1 MRPSAPIPDVSLA
14 EVVDAVAKAI
24 VNAWNE
30 GHTLELL
37 FVAPTVY
44 ESILA
49 ARVRECTDTGE
60 PPRLFGLI
68 VSPQSGLDPSHPIV
82 R

>member
-1 MRPSAPIPDVSLA
+1 MRTSVPIPDVSLA
-14 EVVDAVAKAI
+14 EVVDAVARAI
-24 VNAWNE
+24 VDAWSE
-30 GHTLELL
+30 GHSVELL

-44 ESILA
+44 ERIVA
-49 ARVRECTDTGE
+49 ARVRECTDTGG